1 MKAVVMAGGAGSRLR
16 PLTIARPK
24 PMVPLVNK
32 PVMSHTLDLLKRYG
46 ITDVV
51 VTVQFMAERIRDY
64 FGDGHRYDMHIEYA
78 MEEVPL
84 GTAGSVKNA
93 SRFLDDTFIVIS
105 GDAITD
111 FDLAAIIRYH
121 QEKRAMATL
130 TLYHVPNP
138 LEYGVVI
145 TGEDGRI
152 RQFLEKPSWGEVISD
167 TVNTGIYVL
176 EPAVLDYFAA
186 DVPFDFSKD
195 LFPILMDK
203 GDPLY
208 GYIASGYWC
217 DVGNLQEYMRAT
229 RDLLSG
235 QVHLEPLGERRAPG
249 VWSDGEV
256 EIAPDAQLYGPIF
269 LGHGVRVQSKAI
281 VRGPTVIR
289 DYCLVDERAY
299 VDHSIVWRNTYIGE
313 GAELRGAIVGRQCSL
328 KAKSVLF
335 EGVALGDSVIVGE
348 GAVLHSNVK
357 VWPEK
362 EVEAGATVKTSV
374 IWADQA
380 RRTLFGRYGV
390 SGLVNVDI
398 TPEFAA
404 QLGAA
409 FGASLPLGATVTINR
424 DLNRSARMIKR
435 GIIGGLPSAGANVAD
450 LREVP
455 IPVARY
461 YTRVSDAVGGVHVRV
476 SPYDR
481 RIVDI
486 RFIDSQG
493 LNLDKNTERNIERV
507 FFREDFRRVYL
518 DKIGVIDYPAG
529 VIPRYNS
536 DLLASLDVEAIQ
548 KANFYLA
555 MDYAAAPPAL
565 VLPQVLAA
573 LNCHEVA
580 LNAHLEESKMSVA
593 AEELQRSIQ
602 QLAAICSTLKTAL
615 GVRMDVGGERIFVVD
630 NLGRILRGTTV
641 LAAMA
646 VMAFKQAGGGTIA
659 VPVTQPLLFE
669 KLAAQYGGRIARTKV
684 DLYDLMNAAS
694 KEGVILAGDGGG
706 NFIIPEF
713 QPAVDGLAATGKML
727 ELLALQTA
735 SLSEVIDSLPPYY
748 VATRRVSCAWENKG
762 TVMRLLNEQVLDE
775 RVERIDGIK
784 MYMGDE
790 WVLVLPDPDQPFF
803 QIYAEGTN
811 ASSAESLADK
821 YARVVESLQR

>member
-32 PVMSHTLDLLKRYG
+32 PVMAHTLDLLKRYG

-93 SRFLDDTFIVIS
+93 SQFLDDTFIVVS
-105 GDAITD
+105 GDALTD
-111 FDLAAIIRYH
+111 FDLSAIIRYH

-176 EPAVLDYFAA
+176 EPAALDYFEAG
-186 DVPFDFSKD
+186 VPFDFSKD

-229 RDLLSG
+229 RDLLGG
-235 QVHLEPLGERRAPG
+235 QVHLEPLGERYAPG
-249 VWSDGEV
+249 VWTDGEV
-256 EIAPDAQLYGPIF
+256 GVAPDAQLYGPIF
-269 LGHGVRVQSKAI
+269 LGNGVRVQSKAI
-281 VRGPTVIR
+281 LRGPTVLR

-299 VDHSIVWRNTYIGE
+299 IDHSIVWRNTYIGE

-335 EGVALGDSVIVGE
+335 EGVALGDNVIVGE
-348 GAVLHSNVK
+348 NAVLHANVK

-374 IWADQA
+374 IWGDQA

-409 FGASLPLGATVTINR
+409 FGASLPVGSRVTINR

-435 GIIGGLPSAGANVAD
+435 GIIGGLPSAGINVAD
-450 LREVP
+450 LDNVP

-461 YTRVSDAVGGVHVRV
+461 YTRVSDALGGVHVRV
-476 SPYDR
+476 SPYDP

-486 RFIDSQG
+486 RFMDRRG

-518 DKIGVIDYPAG
+518 DQIGVIDYPAG
-529 VIPRYNS
+529 VISRYNN
-536 DLLASLDVEAIQ
+536 DLLASMDVAAIQ

-555 MDYAAAPPAL
+555 MDYASAPTAL
-565 VLPQVLAA
+565 ALPQVLSV
-573 LNCHEVA
+573 LNCQEVA
-580 LNAHLEESKMSVA
+580 LNAHLEESKMSVTS
-593 AEELQRSIQ
+593 EELQRSIQ
-602 QLAAICSTLKTAL
+602 QLAAICSTLKTTL

-630 NLGRILRGTTV
+630 NVGRILRGTTV

-646 VMAFKQAGGGTIA
+646 VMALKQAGGGTIA

-669 KLAAQYGGRIARTKV
+669 KLAAQYGGQIVRTKV

-694 KEGVILAGDGGG
+694 KDGVILAGDGGG
-706 NFIIPEF
+706 NFIIPGF
-713 QPAVDGLAATGKML
+713 QPAVDGLAATAKML
-727 ELLALQTA
+727 ELLALQKA
-735 SLSEVIDSLPPYY
+735 SLSEVVDSLPPYY

-762 TVMRLLNEQVLDE
+762 TVMRLLNEQVQDE
-775 RVERIDGIK
+775 RVERIDGVKI
-784 MYMGDE
+784 YMGDE

-803 QIYAEGTN
+803 QIHAEGTH

-821 YARVVESLQR
+821 YARIVESMQR